1 MHHASCIMHRASCIV
16 YYAYCMMKR
25 LSLILALLVL
35 CTFEGPA
42 QTFRF
47 EVHDTDHI
55 PPHVHKERRERLMD
69 SVGARSVI
77 AVMAADERN
86 RQNDVD
92 YEYRQNSNLLYLTG
106 YPYPDAT
113 LLLAPCGIDVNG
125 KTVREILFVK
135 ERNPDREQ
143 WNGVT
148 AGPKEAMEVYGIDL
162 ALPISELT
170 PTLKRLFSDERGE
183 QESEE
188 STSSSADTLIIT
200 DWPTKSVGA
209 ALLGKNIY
217 IDSEVRKG
225 LREQFPNLSIRTSL
239 PAIANMRE
247 VKDTAELRLLRK
259 AIDIS
264 IEGHRHAIRN
274 AKPGMKEYQIE
285 ALIEFGFKNG
295 GAEDVGYPSIVGAK
309 YNACIL
315 HYTTNR
321 MASSTGDLILA
332 DCGAEYHGYTADI
345 TRTFPINGKFTEDQ
359 RTIYNIVLEAQ
370 DSGIAAARAGAKF
383 KAPHEAAQKVIA
395 ERLFALG
402 IIEHVDSVKR
412 YFMHGT
418 SHYLGLDV
426 HDPGSR
432 GPLKPN
438 TVITVE
444 PGIYIAEGAPC
455 DKRWWNIGVRIEDD
469 ILVTEEGPV
478 NLSGALER
486 TAEAIEKLMTPGEDN
501 AGSDAGRK

>member
-1 MHHASCIMHRASCIV
+1 MN
-16 YYAYCMMKR
+16 R
-25 LSLILALLVL
+25 LYLAVLLFLLSV
-35 CTFEGPA
+35 FVGNA
-42 QTFRF
+42 QTFRY
-47 EVHDTDHI
+47 EVHDADHI
-55 PPHVHKERRERLMD
+55 PPHVYKERRERLID
-69 SVGARSVI
+69 SIGKRSVL

-106 YPYPDAT
+106 YPFPGAT
-113 LLLAPCGIDVNG
+113 LLLAPFGIEVNG

-135 ERNPDREQ
+135 ERNAAREQ

-148 AGPKEAMEVYGIDL
+148 AGPKEAMEVYNIDL
-162 ALPISELT
+162 ALPSTELI
-170 PTLKRLFSDERGE
+170 PTLQRLFSDERGE
-183 QESEE
+183 QNVDSV
-188 STSSSADTLIIT
+188 STSLADTLIVA

-209 ALLGKNIY
+209 SLLGKNIY

-225 LREQFPNLSIRTSL
+225 LRERFPNLTITTTLS
-239 PAIANMRE
+239 AIHNMRE
-247 VKDTAELRLLRK
+247 VKDTAELRLLQK

-264 IEGHRHAIRN
+264 VDGHRHAIRN
-274 AKPGMKEYQIE
+274 ARPGMKEFQIE

-295 GAEDVGYPSIVGAK
+295 GAEDVGYPSIVGAR

-345 TRTFPINGKFTEDQ
+345 TRTFPINGKFTDDQ

-370 DSGIAAARAGAKF
+370 DSGIAAARVGAKF
-383 KAPHEAAQKVIA
+383 KAPHEAAQKVISQ
-395 ERLFALG
+395 RLFALG

-455 DKRWWNIGVRIEDD
+455 DKRWWNIGIRIEDD
-469 ILVTEEGPV
+469 VLVTERGPV
-478 NLSGALER
+478 NMSGALER
-486 TAEAIEKLMTPGEDN
+486 RAEAIEQLMTPGQYD
-501 AGSDAGRK
+501 AGSDAGRR